1 MDGGF
6 RQTAAQATTGKAMVE
21 ISSSPDIAVIG
32 AGAAGLG
39 AGRRL
44 KELGASFVLL
54 EAAHRV
60 GGRGYTED
68 VTPGVPFDLGCHW
81 LHSASLNPF
90 VAMADAAGFTYRKG
104 TFDRTMSFAPDWT
117 AGTDAED
124 CENFFE
130 RSYEALHVAQAQGR
144 DVSVADVVERD
155 SPWTGAFDHWNSLNT
170 SVDSD
175 QVSAVDVCNYRDT
188 GEDWPVKQGYG
199 HLIARQSDGLP
210 IQLNAAVTQIDRSG
224 KVIRLATSKGAFAAK
239 AVIVTVSTGILGGG
253 DIRFMPDLPDWK
265 WQAIADLP
273 LGCHNR
279 ICLLFDR
286 NVFGNDHPRGTTL
299 LSSEGEPMAF
309 EIRPFGYDYVHGMT
323 GGRFADWLE
332 RSGVEASADLAK
344 ENLRKAFGSNIT
356 KHVVRNLVTAWRG
369 DPWVKG
375 AYSAAQPGRAGQ
387 RDRLAEAIDGRL
399 FFAGEATSRDFFC
412 TAHGAYLTGIRA
424 AEEAQ
429 AAVNGA
435 A

>member
-1 MDGGF
+1 M
-6 RQTAAQATTGKAMVE
+6 TE
-21 ISSSPDIAVIG
+21 NSSSPDIAVIG
-32 AGAAGLG
+32 AGAAGIG

-44 KELGASFVLL
+44 KELGASFILL

-68 VTPGVPFDLGCHW
+68 VAPGVPFDLGCHW

-90 VAMADAAGFTYRKG
+90 VAKADAAGFTYRKG
-104 TFDRTMSFAPDWT
+104 TFDRTVSFAPDWT
-117 AGTDAED
+117 ASTDPAD
-124 CENFFE
+124 RDAFFE
-130 RSYEALHVAQAQGR
+130 HNYELLSAAHAAGR
-144 DVSVADVVERD
+144 DVSVAELIERD
-155 SPWTGAFDHWNSLNT
+155 SPWTGVFDYWNSLNT

-175 QVSAVDVCNYRDT
+175 QVSAVDVCSYRDT
-188 GEDWPVKQGYG
+188 GEDWPVKEGYG
-199 HLIARQSDGLP
+199 RLIAGQSSGLP
-210 IQLNAAVTQIDRSG
+210 IERNAAVTEIDRRG
-224 KVIRLATSKGAFAAK
+224 KAIRLTTPKGVFSVK
-239 AVIVTVSTGILGGG
+239 AVIVTVSTSILAGG
-253 DIRFMPDLPDWK
+253 DIRFVPDLPDWK
-265 WQAIADLP
+265 RQAVADLP

-299 LSSEGEPMAF
+299 LSSEREPMAF
-309 EIRPFGYDYVHGMT
+309 DIRPFGFNYVHAMT

-344 ENLRKAFGSNIT
+344 ENLRKAFGSDIT
-356 KHVVRNLVTAWRG
+356 KHVARHLVTAWRS
-369 DPWVKG
+369 DPWIKG
-375 AYSAAQPGRAGQ
+375 AYSAAQPGAAGQ
-387 RDRLAEAIDGRL
+387 RDRLAEAIEDRL

-424 AEEAQ
+424 ADEAH
-429 AAVNGA
+429 AALNGA